1 MDAAIRLR
9 RAMLDD
15 ADEVAVLVAA
25 AYSPYIARIGR
36 APAPMLDDYRQ
47 VMQDDEVFVAIQ
59 DTRIV
64 GVLVLRQE
72 GSVMLLA
79 NVAVLPDCK
88 GQGIGRRLMTFCEE
102 HARAA
107 GCMAVRL
114 YTHERMVENIEI
126 YMKAGYRETHRATE
140 DGFARVF
147 MEKATLLS

>member
-9 RAMLDD
+9 RAMPDD
-15 ADEVAVLVAA
+15 ADEVAVLVAE

-36 APAPMLDDYRQ
+36 VPAPMLDDYRQ
-47 VMQDDEVFVAIQ
+47 VVQDDEVFVAIQ

-72 GSVMLLA
+72 GSVMLLV

-88 GQGIGRRLMTFCEE
+88 GQGIGRRLMAFCEE
-102 HARAA
+102 HARAT

-126 YMKAGYRETHRATE
+126 YRKAGYRETHRATE
-140 DGFARVF
+140 DGFARLF
-147 MEKATLLS
+147 MKKTILLP